1 MALYKESKKNFTKIK
16 SYLVWKK
23 NLVNEKKALKQ
34 VDYILTISQG
44 MAISFKNDHK
54 LRYTPIVLKNIP
66 EKQKKYENQK
76 YFHKKFN
83 LDSDIRVMIILGSIY
98 HNNKQLNNLIDTIKN
113 HPKVCLVFIGDTKKH
128 DELEKI
134 SSDNYINQKIFS

>member
-1 MALYKESKKNFTKIK
+1 MIYLGYRIKLLKKDVTLIYDAHEYLKGWPLYKESKKNFTKIK

-66 EKQKKYENQK
+66 EKQKKYKNQK

-83 LDSDIRVMIILGSIY
+83 LDVILG
-98 HNNKQLNNLIDTIKN
+98 
-113 HPKVCLVFIGDTKKH
+113 
-128 DELEKI
+128 
-134 SSDNYINQKIFS
+134 